1 MKNFLITSLVVLTLI
16 GAYFSYRYY
25 YVETLNLSEIVGH
38 TDNPLANLAINFMD
52 FDTGLTRNDLIHLK
66 SNKDYWIDRIKEV
79 DAIQDQD
86 RKMQAGTQLL
96 SDMME
101 DPTLKKIC
109 SGIMNL
115 GTNVT
120 LGLIQTILYIL

>member
-1 MKNFLITSLVVLTLI
+1 MKFFLILFLAIVVSL
-16 GAYFSYRYY
+16 GSYFTYKHYF
-25 YVETLNLSEIVGH
+25 VETLNLSEIVGH
-38 TDNPLANLAINFMD
+38 TDNPLANLALNFMD
-52 FDTGLTRNDLIHLK
+52 FDTGLTRNDLRRLK

-79 DAIQDQD
+79 DAIQDPD

-101 DPTLKKIC
+101 DPALKKIC
-109 SGIMNL
+109 SGILSL

-120 LGLIQTILYIL
+120 LGLIQNIL

>member
-120 LGLIQTILYIL
+120 LGLIQTIL

>member
-1 MKNFLITSLVVLTLI
+1 MKVFLILFLALVLTL
-16 GAYFSYRYY
+16 GSYFGYRHYFL
-25 YVETLNLSEIVGH
+25 ETLTLSEIVGH
-38 TDNPLANLAINFMD
+38 TDNPIANLALNFMD
-52 FDTGLTRNDLIHLK
+52 FDTGLTRHDLRRLK

-79 DAIQDQD
+79 DSIQDPD

-109 SGIMNL
+109 SGIINL
-115 GTNVT
+115 GTNVS
-120 LGLIQTILYIL
+120 LGLIQTIL

>member
-1 MKNFLITSLVVLTLI
+1 MKVFLILFLALVLTL
-16 GAYFSYRYY
+16 GSYFGYRHYFL
-25 YVETLNLSEIVGH
+25 ETLTLSEIVGH
-38 TDNPLANLAINFMD
+38 TDNPIANLALNFMD
-52 FDTGLTRNDLIHLK
+52 FDTGLTRHDLRRLK

-79 DAIQDQD
+79 DSIQDPD

-109 SGIMNL
+109 SGIINL

-120 LGLIQTILYIL
+120 LGLIQTIL